1 MENSEKK
8 SSISAKLMLSAAAI
22 LAIQAMPAASF
33 AQTIGQE
40 KMVQQAAR
48 TASSIYIKIRDTDSK
63 NAIVGFENGCPV
75 FKNTKGEFFT
85 VNGKTGDL
93 SYIKPEEF
101 AKFYCCIKIGNVGKR
116 DVATGMASGK
126 RLSHIKIETEITSV
140 SLVGIDKSGNTIQKN
155 SRGETFTLDPVTGDL
170 IFIKI

>member
-63 NAIVGFENGCPV
+63 NTIVGFENGCPV

-101 AKFYCCIKIGNVGKR
+101 AKFYCCIKIGNAGKR

-140 SLVGIDKSGNTIQKN
+140 SLVGVDKSGNTIQKN

>member
-1 MENSEKK
+1 MEKSEKK
-8 SSISAKLMLSAAAI
+8 SSVSAKLMLSAAAI
-22 LAIQAMPAASF
+22 LAIQSMPAATF

-48 TASSIYIKIRDTDSK
+48 TASSIYIKIRDTESK
-63 NAIVGFENGCPV
+63 NTIVGFENGCPV
-75 FKNTKGEFFT
+75 FKNAKGEFFT

-101 AKFYCCIKIGNVGKR
+101 AKFYCCMKIPNSVKR
-116 DVATGMASGK
+116 DVASGMATGK
-126 RLSHIKIETEITSV
+126 RLTHIKIETEINSV
-140 SLVGIDKSGNTIQKN
+140 SLVGVDNNGNTLQKN
-155 SRGETFTLDPVTGDL
+155 SRGETFYLDPVNGDM

>member
-1 MENSEKK
+1 MENLEKK
-8 SSISAKLMLSAAAI
+8 SSISAKMMLSAAAI

-63 NAIVGFENGCPV
+63 NTIVGFENGCPV
-75 FKNTKGEFFT
+75 FKNAKGEFFT

-101 AKFYCCIKIGNVGKR
+101 AKFYCCMKIRNIGKM
-116 DVATGMASGK
+116 ATSSDGMASGK
-126 RLSHIKIETEITSV
+126 RLSHIKIETEISDLN
-140 SLVGIDKSGNTIQKN
+140 LVGVDKDGHTIQKN
-155 SRGETFTLDPVTGDL
+155 SRGETFYLDPVNGDM
-170 IFIKI
+170 IFVK

>member
-8 SSISAKLMLSAAAI
+8 TTVSAKLILSAAAI

-63 NAIVGFENGCPV
+63 NTIVGFENGSPV
-75 FKNTKGEFFT
+75 FKNAKGEFFT

-93 SYIKPEEF
+93 SYITPEEF
-101 AKFYCCIKIGNVGKR
+101 SKFYCCIKLSPVIKR
-116 DVATGMASGK
+116 DVASGMATGK
-126 RLSHIKIETEITSV
+126 RLTHIKIETEINSV
-140 SLVGIDKSGNTIQKN
+140 NLVGVDKNGNTIQKN
-155 SRGETFTLDPVTGDL
+155 SRGETFYLDPVTGDL
-170 IFIKI
+170 IFVKI